1 MNINKKIL
9 EMPRITLCLE
19 NINGLN
25 FLYIIYI
32 LYVML
37 QNLVQEE
44 TEQVIQVMRLNKIL
58 IHLQLFETK
67 ELKIYFLIF
76 LVKLK

>member
-1 MNINKKIL
+1 
-9 EMPRITLCLE
+9 
-19 NINGLN
+19 
-25 FLYIIYI
+25 
-32 LYVML
+32 ML

-44 TEQVIQVMRLNKIL
+44 TEQVIQVMRLNRIL

-76 LVKLK
+76 LVKFK